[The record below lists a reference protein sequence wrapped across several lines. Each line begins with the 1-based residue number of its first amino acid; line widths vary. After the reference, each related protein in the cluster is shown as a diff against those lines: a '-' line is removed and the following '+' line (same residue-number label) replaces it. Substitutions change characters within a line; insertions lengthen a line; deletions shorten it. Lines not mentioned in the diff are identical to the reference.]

1 MGRSMREAI
10 ESWQA
15 NTPRHKIT
23 PEQAREA
30 HAFKPHPTLA
40 QAIEAFVR
48 QVQQERK
55 RNT

>member
-1 MGRSMREAI
+1 MREAI